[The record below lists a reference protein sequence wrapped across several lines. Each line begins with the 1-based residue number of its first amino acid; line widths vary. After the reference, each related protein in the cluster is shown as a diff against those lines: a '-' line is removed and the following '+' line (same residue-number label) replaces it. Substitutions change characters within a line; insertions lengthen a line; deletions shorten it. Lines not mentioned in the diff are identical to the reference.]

1 MDRKQLERHYEIASG
16 DYRRLAYLLAEVRR
30 KEPDHLVA
38 IAMMSPVVE
47 AARQTLALASS
58 ALREARGDRHK
69 LPQ

>member
-38 IAMMSPVVE
+38 LAMMSPVVE
-47 AARQTLALASS
+47 AARKTLELAAS

-69 LPQ
+69 IAQ